1 MQDSMLK
8 RFRILSRFGTWIDPQ
23 SELTLREMSIE
34 CSNWTL
40 HASLCRSSLAETT
53 PYTPHTTP
61 HTLTPSTLP
70 PTPHTL
76 TPYTLYPTPYTLHP
90 TPYMLHPT
98 PYTLHPTPYPTQAL
112 YSTAPFLEINS
123 RGHCRLRR
131 GDAVVPERE
140 RAFHTKLEKWD
151 SHDASLLQEKKP
163 RNARPAALERGRAI
177 PACSRNN
184 FGNCSRNSFGNEGWF
199 KPVDFQDFHAIT
211 NVV

>member
-1 MQDSMLK
+1 M
-8 RFRILSRFGTWIDPQ
+8 RPYADPPWP
-23 SELTLREMSIE
+23 R
-34 CSNWTL
+34 L
-40 HASLCRSSLAETT
+40 H
-53 PYTPHTTP
+53 YTPHITP
-61 HTLTPSTLP
+61 HTLH

-98 PYTLHPTPYPTQAL
+98 PYTLHPTPYTLHPTL
-112 YSTAPFLEINS
+112 HRHFIPRHLFSRSTHAAIVDSGAATPS
-123 RGHCRLRR
+123 CR
-131 GDAVVPERE
+131 RE